1 MYLPSITNHIRIR
14 YLARQAASRS
24 SQPLYPSLFRRGLIN
39 QANLASQPPPIP
51 NNMATNNN
59 AIINTNVSAC
69 GPHDHQSGKLANVCT
84 SIEHIADTT
93 VDYLNTTQ
101 TPIDNHA
108 NNNGIVDQV
117 GNLSDTSTV
126 VEHVSDAEANHSDTD
141 KAPIDKLTNN
151 DGMDDQPGDFSNA
164 STSVKQAEQ
173 AEQVEQVEQAEQVEQ
188 VEQVEQAEQ
197 DEQAEQVEQV
207 ERTAYHSY
215 ASTHYSDSD
224 SNSDPSDEIPW
235 IESPSQG
242 IWLQNYTHVRQSDA
256 ENPNAD
262 LNGGGEENSSAE
274 SIKDEEG
281 EERVSEEM
289 RAWIEFRFSDARKE
303 MRQKKWEEE
312 EIVKKGGVR
321 GLSEV

>member
-1 MYLPSITNHIRIR
+1 
-14 YLARQAASRS
+14 
-24 SQPLYPSLFRRGLIN
+24 
-39 QANLASQPPPIP
+39 
-51 NNMATNNN
+51 MATNNN

-69 GPHDHQSGKLANVCT
+69 GPHDHQSGKLANICT

-151 DGMDDQPGDFSNA
+151 D
-164 STSVKQAEQ
+164 
-173 AEQVEQVEQAEQVEQ
+173 
-188 VEQVEQAEQ
+188 
-197 DEQAEQVEQV
+197 
-207 ERTAYHSY
+207 
-215 ASTHYSDSD
+215 DSD